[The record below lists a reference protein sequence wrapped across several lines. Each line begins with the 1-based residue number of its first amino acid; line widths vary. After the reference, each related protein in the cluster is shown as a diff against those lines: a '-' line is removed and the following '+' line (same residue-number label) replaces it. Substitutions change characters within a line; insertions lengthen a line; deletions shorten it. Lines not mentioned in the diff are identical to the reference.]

1 MGRKLILLFDGT
13 WNNERNRTNV
23 TLMHEA
29 IVSNGRNDPAQ
40 ACFYDP
46 GVGTHWYDRLT
57 GGAFG
62 RGLSENI
69 QKGYQRLIENYQPGD
84 EIYVFGF
91 SRGAYTARS
100 LVGIIRKCGLL
111 ITNDETLIAEAYDL
125 YRKKDVAPED
135 PEAIEFRARHS
146 QEIRIKFI
154 GVWDTVGSLG
164 IPVSHVPFN
173 SDYYRFHDTELS
185 KIVDFAY
192 HAIAADENRKDF
204 DVAVWT
210 KIKPENI
217 EVEQRWFIGSH
228 SNVGGGIKQ
237 TPEDMLRHMPLRWI
251 QDKAEATGLKLK
263 VKVIVGESDYLS
275 KICDSYAEF
284 MYGAYRLVKKRF
296 IRKFGGGVKET
307 VDPTVWTRYQSLEY
321 RPLSLVGHPD
331 TPNLA

>member
-1 MGRKLILLFDGT
+1 MSRKLVLLFDGT
-13 WNNERNRTNV
+13 WNNTRDRTNV

-29 IVSNGRNDPAQ
+29 IVSTGSSDPVQ

-46 GVGTHWYDRLT
+46 GVGTHWYDRWT

-69 QKGYQRLIENYQPGD
+69 RKGYQRLIDNYQPGD

-100 LVGIIRKCGLL
+100 LVGLIRKCGLL
-111 ITNDETLIAEAYDL
+111 TANDETLIAEAYDL
-125 YRKKDVAPED
+125 YRKKEVAPED
-135 PEAIEFRARHS
+135 SEAIEFRARHA

-185 KIVDFAY
+185 KIVDYAY
-192 HAIAADENRKDF
+192 HAVAADENRKDF

-237 TPEDMLRHMPLRWI
+237 TPEDTLPHMPLR
-251 QDKAEATGLKLK
+251 E
-263 VKVIVGESDYLS
+263 
-275 KICDSYAEF
+275 
-284 MYGAYRLVKKRF
+284 
-296 IRKFGGGVKET
+296 
-307 VDPTVWTRYQSLEY
+307 
-321 RPLSLVGHPD
+321 PLLIEI
-331 TPNLA
+331 